1 MAHQGSRR
9 ERESKINELL
19 GFSRC
24 GCERMFILSNE
35 EILTQECNRSVSCQ
49 KLQILTAVKKK
60 ILFDTR
66 NAGPH
71 HRGCKTD
78 RFGRRALVFFRRRLR
93 INPSLLEEQRTKI

>member
-1 MAHQGSRR
+1 MQWIFYGRSQGRSAHQGSRER

-60 ILFDTR
+60 IYLTHVTR
-66 NAGPH
+66 GHITGDARPIDLEGAH
-71 HRGCKTD
+71 
-78 RFGRRALVFFRRRLR
+78 L
-93 INPSLLEEQRTKI
+93 SLDA